1 MNPKILLSSSLADT
15 LSPLS
20 DVQLGRLMRFVFAYS
35 NTSVLPPADTEQSV
49 LVAFNFIR
57 EDIDICRERYEARA
71 TRARENGRKG
81 GRPRKKKR
89 STSSP
94 KSSPTSTASKSPLNS
109 ESLPQQTSDSRS
121 ASAQSESMENPM
133 IPASNDNSSF
143 DPQSIQTYWNSSV
156 QSTPGCKLPSVMHFS
171 NTRRDL
177 VLARLADCDGKPDPL
192 RRAVD
197 MAVRSEYLN
206 HDKLWATFD
215 WVFSAKGFFPTL
227 EGRYLHLDPAKQPKN
242 SHTSQPLSP
251 ISQPRPRTADE
262 MEQDTIRKKAER
274 DARTAE
280 MQRANILAAIQAY
293 ERNPR
298 SCHARIA
305 LNAFAD
311 GTLKRLGIVWSPQT
325 QPSKSS
331 NKSSL

>member
-1 MNPKILLSSSLADT
+1 MNPKFLLSPSLADT

-215 WVFSAKGFFPTL
+215 WVFSAKGFFSTL

-242 SHTSQPLSP
+242 SHTSQPLPP